1 MFSVAAQSVN
11 PIIDSNTPQKQSSM
25 NYKKN
30 SNNSNI
36 MYSHFHVD
44 FANNR
49 LFILSPVNP
58 NKCLDTDEQ
67 HYDLGVFS

>member
-1 MFSVAAQSVN
+1 
-11 PIIDSNTPQKQSSM
+11 
-25 NYKKN
+25 
-30 SNNSNI
+30 

-67 HYDLGVFS
+67 HYDFGVFS

>member
-1 MFSVAAQSVN
+1 MFSVAVQSVN
-11 PIIDSNTPQKQSSM
+11 PIFEHTPKTP
-25 NYKKN
+25 KHELKN
-30 SNNSNI
+30 NKNSNI

-67 HYDLGVFS
+67 HYDFGVFS